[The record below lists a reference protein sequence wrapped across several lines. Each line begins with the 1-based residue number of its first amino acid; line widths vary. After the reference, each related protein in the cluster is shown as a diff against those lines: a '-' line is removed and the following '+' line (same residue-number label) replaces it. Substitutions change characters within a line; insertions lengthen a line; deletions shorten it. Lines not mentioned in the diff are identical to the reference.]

1 MKNYGVRFNGKHSFN
16 DFGLVMF
23 SKNRPIFPEP
33 KIIVDEVAGTDGDY
47 DFSECN
53 PEGRAKY
60 KPRPHDIE
68 FSLRERDPAMV
79 RIKAHEIASWL
90 ACGEQQLIYDDET
103 AVFYLARVAN
113 KLDIEN
119 QILSVKRFTVQWKCR
134 PYALSVVKSDEQ
146 IQFGQ
151 GLMLGYGYKLD
162 MVPTVYVINEAKTLN
177 VYNPAMHVKPLI
189 RITGSLT
196 NISFS
201 ANGKTLTYGA
211 ALASETVEIDCS
223 KQHAVKGATNVNNN
237 ITGDYL
243 EFANGDN
250 TLQISGTGLNCTVSL
265 IFRYLY
271 L

>member
-1 MKNYGVRFNGKHSFN
+1 ME
-16 DFGLVMF
+16 
-23 SKNRPIFPEP
+23 SKNRPILPEP
-33 KIIVDEVAGTDGDY
+33 KIIVEEVPGIDGDY
-47 DFSECN
+47 DYSEVN
-53 PEGRAKY
+53 PDGRTKY
-60 KPRPHDIE
+60 KPRLHDVG
-68 FSLRERDPAMV
+68 FSLQERNPAML
-79 RIKAHEIASWL
+79 RIKAHEIAKWL

-119 QILSVKRFTVQWKCR
+119 QIVSVKRFTVQWKCR

-162 MVPTVYVINEAKTLN
+162 MVPTVFVLNGARTLN

-189 RITGSLT
+189 RITGSFT

-211 ALASETVEIDCS
+211 ALTNETVEIDCS
-223 KQHAVKGATNVNNN
+223 KQHAVKGASNVNNN
-237 ITGDYL
+237 VTGDYI

-250 TLQISGTGLNCTVSL
+250 TLQITGTGLNCTVSL